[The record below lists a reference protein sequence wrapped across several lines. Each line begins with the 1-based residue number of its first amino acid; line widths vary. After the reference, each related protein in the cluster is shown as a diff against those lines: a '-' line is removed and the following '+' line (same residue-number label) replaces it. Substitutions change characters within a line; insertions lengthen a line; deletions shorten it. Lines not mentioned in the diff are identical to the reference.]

1 MEDPRGGTVDID
13 EYRRIRYEHLTD
25 DVVTVVMDR
34 PEMRNAQDGRMLAEL
49 DDAFRRAD
57 RDEDVNCIVLAGDG
71 PDFSSGHDLS
81 ADWDDELS
89 AAFAERRAENIEEQM
104 RQEREFYFDH
114 ALGLRDVST
123 PTIASVHGNCVL
135 GGLML
140 ANVCDLVVASED
152 AQFVNPSLRHGG
164 TGAEVLWL
172 PWLIGVRK
180 TKELLWT
187 GDPLSAPAAKDLG
200 LVNRVV
206 PDADLEEET
215 LFLARRVA
223 LMPRISL
230 EVTKESLNNVLA
242 EMGQTEALKY
252 HFALHQVVHYSEE
265 VKNWHEEAENRRDEG
280 GFAAWLAFRDGPF
293 EELAAEF
300 DREDPRIT

>member
-1 MEDPRGGTVDID
+1 MEDPRGGIVNID
-13 EYRRIRYEHLTD
+13 EYRRIRYEHPTE
-25 DVVTVVMDR
+25 DVVAVVMDR
-34 PEMRNAQDGRMLAEL
+34 PEMRNAQDARMLAEL
-49 DDAFRRAD
+49 DHAFRRAD
-57 RDEDVNCIVLAGDG
+57 RDKEVGCIVLEGDG

-81 ADWDDELS
+81 MDWDDELS
-89 AAFAERRAENIEEQM
+89 AAYAERRAENIGEQM

-114 ALGLRDVST
+114 ARRLRDVST

-152 AQFVNPSLRHGG
+152 ARFVNPSLRHGG

-187 GDPLSAPAAKDLG
+187 GDPLYAPEAKDLG
-200 LVNRVV
+200 LVNRVA
-206 PDADLEEET
+206 PDDEREAET
-215 LFLARRVA
+215 LYLARRVA

-265 VKNWHEEAENRRDEG
+265 VQDWHEEAENRQEEG
-280 GFAAWLAFRDGPF
+280 GFGAWLKFRDGPF

-300 DREDPRIT
+300 DRDDPRIM